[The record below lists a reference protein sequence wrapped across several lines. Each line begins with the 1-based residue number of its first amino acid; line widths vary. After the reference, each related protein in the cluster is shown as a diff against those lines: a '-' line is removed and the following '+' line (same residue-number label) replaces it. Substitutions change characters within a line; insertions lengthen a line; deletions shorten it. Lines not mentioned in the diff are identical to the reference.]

1 MSNRAARTEVFEL
14 GLDPKQAH
22 SPQQLEEARKLVCVE
37 ETPLD
42 ATHDVLETCVVHDN
56 ESLLAIHDPI
66 DHTAIR
72 EGEIVDKEEEK
83 LKQKEEEVSKTVSLE
98 TKTDLLEEVSSSATK
113 EEEKPVVV
121 EETPKPRKRSKKSEE

>member
-72 EGEIVDKEEEK
+72 KIVDKEEEK

>member
-22 SPQQLEEARKLVCVE
+22 SPQQLEEARKFVCE
-37 ETPLD
+37 EKAPSD
-42 ATHDVLETCVVHDN
+42 KAHDVLETCVVHDN
-56 ESLLAIHDPI
+56 ESLLVIHDPI

-72 EGEIVDKEEEK
+72 EGEIVNKEEEK
-83 LKQKEEEVSKTVSLE
+83 LKEKEEEVSETVSLE
-98 TKTDLLEEVSSSATK
+98 TKTDLLEEVSTSATK
-113 EEEKPVVV
+113 EEAPVVV